1 MFHYG
6 QQIPGFGT
14 LQSTETTN
22 KKGMIKMEIIDYAM
36 GVETIPQK
44 VKSFVES
51 RESFN
56 IVNVKSGKQSFVVD
70 IVEKAIEGA
79 GLKCRVRTAGREWAA
94 AGATIA
100 SLGVGVLAMAAI
112 AGHDIATEKPDYEI
126 VKEMIGSDMSVVY
139 LPTLKSNE
147 RDLGGQFAKVT
158 EDAKKKLNEA
168 GEAVKDGVAKAWDS
182 VKGVFS

>member
-1 MFHYG
+1 
-6 QQIPGFGT
+6 
-14 LQSTETTN
+14 
-22 KKGMIKMEIIDYAM
+22 MEIIDYTM

-70 IVEKAIEGA
+70 IVEKAIESE
-79 GLKCRVRTAGREWAA
+79 GLKCRVRTAGREWIA
-94 AGATIA
+94 AGATVA
-100 SLGVGVLAMAAI
+100 SLGVGALAMAAI
-112 AGHDIATEKPDYEI
+112 AGHDIATENPDYEI

-139 LPTLKSNE
+139 LPTLKSSE

-158 EDAKKKLNEA
+158 EDAKNKLGEV
-168 GEAVKDGVAKAWDS
+168 GEAVKDGVAKVWDS
-182 VKGVFS
+182 VKGALS

>member
-1 MFHYG
+1 M
-6 QQIPGFGT
+6 
-14 LQSTETTN
+14 ST
-22 KKGMIKMEIIDYAM
+22 MEIIDYTM

-44 VKSFVES
+44 VKSFVEV

-70 IVEKAIEGA
+70 IVEKAIEGE
-79 GLKCRVRTAGREWAA
+79 GLKCRVRTAGREWVA
-94 AGATIA
+94 AGATVA

-112 AGHDIATEKPDYEI
+112 AGHDIATENPDYEI

-158 EDAKKKLNEA
+158 EDAKKKLDEV
-168 GEAVKDGVAKAWDS
+168 GEAVKDGVAKTWDS